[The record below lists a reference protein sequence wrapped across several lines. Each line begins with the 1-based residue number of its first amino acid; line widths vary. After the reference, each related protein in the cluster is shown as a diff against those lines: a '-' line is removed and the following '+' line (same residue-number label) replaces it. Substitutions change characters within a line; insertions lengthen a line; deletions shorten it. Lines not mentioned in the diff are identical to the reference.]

1 MTYAYKVRDRQ
12 GKLVTGTL
20 EAESVAVVAGKLRS
34 MGYVPVSIE
43 SNETNLSAREIK
55 IPGFSGRIKLKEVA
69 VFSRQFATMI
79 NSGLTLL
86 RSLSILA
93 DQTENKE
100 LARIV
105 GEVRKDVE
113 RGSSLSAALAK
124 HPKAFSRLYVA
135 MVRSGETGGSL
146 DSVLLRLAT
155 TIEQQVNLRRKVKSA
170 MTYPIVVGVIV
181 LLILIAMLIFVVPMF
196 KGMYGDL
203 DAKLPLPTMI
213 LLTASNI
220 FKKFFPLV
228 FLGAGASVYAAKRY
242 VKTPAGRRRWDAYK
256 LKAPVFGQLA
266 HKTALARFSRSLAAL
281 VRSGVPIL
289 DALEIVADTAGNAVV
304 AEAVADTQA
313 AVKSGDSLAKPLEAH
328 PVFPPMVTQMIAVGE
343 ETGALDE
350 LLEKIADF
358 YDAEVEATVDALTS
372 LIEPLLIVVMG
383 MSVGGM
389 VIALYMPMFSI
400 IGKLGASS
408 S

>member
-43 SNETNLSAREIK
+43 SNDAKSLSAREIK
-55 IPGFSGRIKLKEVA
+55 IPFLSGRIKLKDVA
-69 VFSRQFATMI
+69 VFSRQFSTMI

-93 DQTENKE
+93 DQTQNKE
-100 LARIV
+100 LARII

-113 RGSSLSAALAK
+113 RGSALSVALAK

-146 DSVLLRLAT
+146 DAVLSRLAM
-155 TIEQQVNLRRKVKSA
+155 TIEQQVALRRKVKSA
-170 MTYPIVVGVIV
+170 MTYPVVVGVIV
-181 LLILIAMLIFVVPMF
+181 VLIVIAMLIFVVPMF
-196 KGMYGDL
+196 KGMYADL
-203 DAKLPLPTMI
+203 DAKLPAPTLA
-213 LLTASNI
+213 LLAVSNA
-220 FKKFFPLV
+220 FKKFFPL
-228 FLGAGASVYAAKRY
+228 FFAGAGFGVWSLKRY
-242 VKTPAGRRRWDAYK
+242 IATPAGRRRWDAFK
-256 LKAPVFGQLA
+256 LRAPVFGQLA

-289 DALEIVADTAGNAVV
+289 DALEIVSETAGNTIV
-304 AEAVADTQA
+304 AEAVGDTQA
-313 AVKSGDSLAKPLEAH
+313 AVKSGESLSRPLEAH

-372 LIEPLLIVVMG
+372 LIEPLLIVFMG
-383 MSVGGM
+383 IAVGGM

-400 IGKLGASS
+400 ISKIDAG
-408 S
+408 